1 MVSLRPTIRGT
12 ISALLAALCFATVPA
27 LVLSAHS
34 GGATVLTLLAVR
46 YWLTS
51 FVLVPVSV
59 AANRGRLPPLRQ
71 LLRIML
77 ISGIFLGLQAAL
89 YFFALTRLPSS
100 IAVLVLFTFPLI
112 ITIHDWLTGKPASKD
127 SILVLML
134 CLAGLAILL
143 GPDFSRL
150 DIVGLGAA
158 LLAAIAYSVYMILI
172 DRSSTGMSP
181 AVINAAVSLANAIT
195 MTLAAVAT
203 GTFQPDFNFRAWLS
217 IILIVA
223 VTNIAGM
230 QLFFIALKQ
239 LGPQRTAVLNMAEPL
254 FAVLIG
260 LAVLHEQLKAVQL
273 TGAVVLMIGL
283 TLFTWLSNHGE
294 QMKSPEAREVEHD

>member
-12 ISALLAALCFATVPA
+12 VSALLAALCFATVPA

-34 GGATVLTLLAVR
+34 AGATVLTLLAVR
-46 YWLTS
+46 YWLAS
-51 FVLVPVSV
+51 FVLVPVT
-59 AANRGRLPPLRQ
+59 AATNRGRLPPLRQ
-71 LLRIML
+71 LVQIML
-77 ISGIFLGLQAAL
+77 IAGVFLGLQASL

-112 ITIHDWLTGKPASKD
+112 ITIYDWLTGQPVLKD

-143 GPDFSRL
+143 GPDFGHL
-150 DIVGLGAA
+150 DIIGLGAA

-195 MTLAAVAT
+195 MTLAAVIT
-203 GTFQPDFNFRAWLS
+203 GTFQPNFNFKAWLS

-230 QLFFIALKQ
+230 QLFFGALKQ
-239 LGPQRTAVLNMAEPL
+239 LGPQRTAILNMAEPL

-260 LAVLHEQLKAVQL
+260 LAVLNEQLKAVQL
-273 TGAVVLMIGL
+273 AGAVVLLIGL
-283 TLFTWLSNHGE
+283 TLFTWLSNR
-294 QMKSPEAREVEHD
+294 QMDSNLPKTER